1 MVIEYRK
8 LTINELD
15 TFIDIV
21 IIYSIYYGINM

>member
-8 LTINELD
+8 LTTNELD

-21 IIYSIYYGINM
+21 IIYFIYYGINM

>member
-1 MVIEYRK
+1 MVIEYGK

>member
-8 LTINELD
+8 LTTNELD